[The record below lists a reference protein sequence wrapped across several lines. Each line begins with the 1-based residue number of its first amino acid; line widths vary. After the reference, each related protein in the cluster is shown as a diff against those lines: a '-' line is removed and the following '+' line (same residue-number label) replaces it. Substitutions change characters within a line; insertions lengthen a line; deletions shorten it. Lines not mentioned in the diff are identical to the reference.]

1 MSGKENVKLQNAKD
15 EHRGRK
21 FEFSSVHLGRATY
34 LEWKDR
40 KSGQGTRILSKH
52 LSISRYEQ

>member
-1 MSGKENVKLQNAKD
+1 MSGKENVKLQNAMD

-21 FEFSSVHLGRATY
+21 FEFSSGQGRATY

-40 KSGQGTRILSKH
+40 KSGQETRILSKH